1 VVKPQFLAPLGHR
14 SNSGGNC
21 DPEQTDTWAVQQAG
35 RFSPQQQREDLRELL
50 LQSLRVLS
58 IQRGDA
64 LESAFPYR
72 ELQGTPPQPPA
83 SQAGTTP
90 APKKSLGHGFNVS
103 IRHCALRPDAPSV
116 WYRQAAACLRA
127 AQKSATYR
135 SPRSPYLAALV
146 PSVGTVILRYFKCR
160 VWFASRCHKR
170 PGIRALLTGPR
181 VSSKGE
187 AIHVRAPQ

>member
-1 VVKPQFLAPLGHR
+1 M
-14 SNSGGNC
+14 
-21 DPEQTDTWAVQQAG
+21 QQAG

-90 APKKSLGHGFNVS
+90 APKKSLRHGFNVS
-103 IRHCALRPDAPSV
+103 IRHCALRPDTPSV

-146 PSVGTVILRYFKCR
+146 PSVGTVILRYFKLEFGSR
-160 VWFASRCHKR
+160 AGATNARASEHC
-170 PGIRALLTGPR
+170 
-181 VSSKGE
+181 S
-187 AIHVRAPQ
+187 RAPASHRRARQYTFERLNDRSLLHQ

>member
-1 VVKPQFLAPLGHR
+1 
-14 SNSGGNC
+14 
-21 DPEQTDTWAVQQAG
+21 VQQAG

-90 APKKSLGHGFNVS
+90 APKKSLRHGFNVS
-103 IRHCALRPDAPSV
+103 IRHCALRPDTPSV
-116 WYRQAAACLRA
+116 CYRQAAACLRA

-146 PSVGTVILRYFKCR
+146 PPVGTVILRYFKCR